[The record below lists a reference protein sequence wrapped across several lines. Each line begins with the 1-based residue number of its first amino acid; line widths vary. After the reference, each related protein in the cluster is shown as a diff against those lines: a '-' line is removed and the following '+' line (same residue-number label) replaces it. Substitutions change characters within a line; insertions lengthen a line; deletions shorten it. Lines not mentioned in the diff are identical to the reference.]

1 MAYATG
7 DTILDDEYNTF
18 ATGAGDG
25 SATDSANV
33 NNLWGTGTGDRGYGQ
48 STTLTSVSAGSNVTA
63 TNWANLLNRITSMG
77 NHQGTS
83 LTSMTSPTT
92 GDDIEIIGAISSN
105 ISALHTARLDAAGNG
120 ANEGTFNSDSTG
132 TWTASAIQEVTVTFD
147 SADEAR
153 YYFNAGGYL
162 QIDPAITGYTD
173 DAKARSWDA
182 LTQMCGSIRFEAQ
195 GTTTVG
201 GSDSITVTEAHTSS
215 ETTLATTIGYYDMT
229 TSYQTIFQRDLTTSG
244 SPYIS
249 GGANNVKIEAKSNG
263 TQGSNS
269 DAGTVVT
276 FKISWLDASSDDT
289 GYDKADY
296 NVLDEM
302 DGTVR
307 NSISRIPP
315 SSTYLTAT
323 WGTTAAAQ
331 STATHT

>member
-1 MAYATG
+1 MAYQTG

-18 ATGAGDG
+18 ATGSIGG

-33 NNLWGTGTGDRGYGQ
+33 NNIWGTGSGDRGYGQ
-48 STTLTSVSAGSNVTA
+48 TTTVSSVSAGSNVTA
-63 TNWANLLNRITSMG
+63 TQWSTLLSRITTMG
-77 NHQGTS
+77 SHQGTS
-83 LTSMTSPTT
+83 LTAMTSPSA
-92 GDDIEIIGAISSN
+92 GDEIEIIGAISGN
-105 ISALHTARLDAAGNG
+105 ITSLHTNRLTAAGNG
-120 ANEGTFNSDSTG
+120 TNEGTFNSDSTG
-132 TWTASAIQEVTVTFD
+132 NWTASAIQEATVTFD

-162 QIDPAITGYTD
+162 QIDPALVSYTD

-182 LTQMCGSIRFEAQ
+182 LTQMCGSIRFNAQ
-195 GTTTVG
+195 GTTVAGNTT
-201 GSDSITVTEAHTSS
+201 SATVTEAHTSTN
-215 ETTLATTIGYYDMT
+215 TTLATTIGYYDMT
-229 TSYQTIFQRDLTTSG
+229 TSYQTIFVQTLTTSG

-269 DAGTVVT
+269 DAGTIIT
-276 FKISWLDASSDDT
+276 FKISFLDASSDQT
-289 GYDKADY
+289 YDKAEYDP
-296 NVLDEM
+296 LDIM

-315 SSTYLTAT
+315 STTHLTAT

-331 STATHT
+331 ASATHT